1 MRTTIDIPDAV
12 YRRLKS
18 KAALEGSTVKSIVL
32 KLVLR
37 ELNGPK
43 QAVRTE
49 FPPIRGK
56 ESRKLDL
63 TNAEIEEILL
73 G

>member
-49 FPPIRGK
+49 FPLIRGK

>member
-37 ELNGPK
+37 ELDGAK
-43 QAVRTE
+43 QGVRTE
-49 FPPIRGK
+49 FPLIRGK
-56 ESRKLDL
+56 ESRKLNL

>member
-1 MRTTIDIPDAV
+1 MRTTIDIPDGV
-12 YRRLKS
+12 YRELKS

-32 KLVLR
+32 KLVRR
-37 ELNGPK
+37 ELDGGK
-43 QAVRTE
+43 QASRTE
-49 FPPIRGK
+49 FPLIRGK
-56 ESRKLDL
+56 ESRKLNL

>member
-1 MRTTIDIPDAV
+1 MRTTIDIPDGV
-12 YRRLKS
+12 YRKLKS

-32 KLVLR
+32 KLVSR
-37 ELNGPK
+37 ELDGGK

-49 FPPIRGK
+49 FPLIRGK
-56 ESRKLDL
+56 ESRKLNL
-63 TNAEIEEILL
+63 TNAEIEETLL

>member
-18 KAALEGSTVKSIVL
+18 KAALEGSTVKSVVL

-37 ELNGPK
+37 ELGGPK
-43 QAVRTE
+43 RPVRTE
-49 FPPIRGK
+49 FPLIHGK